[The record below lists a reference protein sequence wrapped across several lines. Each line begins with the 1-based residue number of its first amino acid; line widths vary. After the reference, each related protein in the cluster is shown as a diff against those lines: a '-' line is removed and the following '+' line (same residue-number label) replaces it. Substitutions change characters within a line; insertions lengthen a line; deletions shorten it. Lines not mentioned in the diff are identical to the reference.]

1 MIEDIARGPGD
12 AKQQSVESESQG
24 MSITA
29 TGAAEVVTAEHDH
42 DLVAHGHQGPL
53 YKMAIG
59 AIGVVFGDIGT
70 SPIYSFRETFA
81 GHHPLSPD
89 QFHINAVLSMIFWS
103 MMIVV
108 TFKYVT
114 IIMRADNKGEGGSLA
129 LLALIN
135 RSISGKKRWANGIV
149 MLGVFATALFYGD
162 SMITPAISV
171 LSAVEGLETVNRG
184 LAPWVI
190 PIAIGILVGL
200 FAIQARGTARVGA
213 MFGPVMLVYFA
224 ALAVLG
230 LVHIMDRPQV
240 VLAMVN
246 PLNAAAFFIEEPL
259 KAFLAMGSVVLAL
272 TGAEALYADMGHFGR
287 RPIKFSWLCFVL
299 PALLLNYM
307 GQGAM
312 LLSLSP
318 HQVATEVKDP
328 FFYLAS
334 DAMRLPLVLIA
345 TAATIIAS
353 QAVISGAFSV
363 TQQAIQLGFVPRLRI
378 SHTSESAAGQ
388 IYIPLVNWALMTMVL
403 LLVLTFRSSSNL
415 AAAYGIAVTGAML
428 IDTVLIAVVLI
439 TMWKWNRFLVGAL
452 IVLFF
457 MVDLGYFSS
466 NLTKIPA
473 GGWFPLL
480 VGAIAFTF
488 LTTWAKGRQLM
499 IARMNE
505 ASLPMEIFIK
515 SAAPSAARVPGTAV
529 FMTSSASGV
538 PHALL
543 HNLKHNKVLHERV
556 VLLTVRI
563 EDVPYVPEEKR
574 LETKDYGAGFFRVLL
589 RYGFM
594 EEINVPAALS
604 QLKDIG
610 PQCRMMDTS
619 FFLARQTLLPS
630 SRPGMA
636 IWREKLFA
644 WMLRNA
650 ESAMEFFKL
659 PTNRVVELGSQVEI

>member
-1 MIEDIARGPGD
+1 
-12 AKQQSVESESQG
+12 

-29 TGAAEVVTAEHDH
+29 TGAAEAEAPQDTS
-42 DLVAHGHQGPL
+42 HGHAHGPL
-53 YKMAIG
+53 YKLALG
-59 AIGVVFGDIGT
+59 AVGVVFGDIGT

-81 GHHPLSPD
+81 GHHPLTPD
-89 QFHINAVLSMIFWS
+89 QFHIHAVLSMIFWS

-108 TFKYVT
+108 TLKYVT

-135 RSISGKKRWANGIV
+135 RSIGGKKRWASGIV

-162 SMITPAISV
+162 SMITPAVTV
-171 LSAVEGLETVNRG
+171 LSAVEGLTTVQRG
-184 LAPWVI
+184 FAPFVI
-190 PIAIGILVGL
+190 PAAVLILVGL

-213 MFGPVMLVYFA
+213 MFGPVMLVYFGVLA
-224 ALAVLG
+224 ALGVI
-230 LVHIMDRPQV
+230 HIMDEPSV
-240 VLAMVN
+240 ILAMINPVN
-246 PLNAAAFFIEEPL
+246 AIGFFVTEPL
-259 KAFLAMGSVVLAL
+259 RAFLAMGSVVLAL

-287 RPIKFSWLCFVL
+287 RPIKVAWLYFVL

-334 DAMRLPLVLIA
+334 DAFRLPLVIIA
-345 TAATIIAS
+345 TLASIIAS

-378 SHTSESAAGQ
+378 THTSESAAGQ
-388 IYIPLVNWALMTMVL
+388 IYIPVVNWALMIMVL
-403 LLVLTFRSSSNL
+403 ILVLTFRSSSNL
-415 AAAYGIAVTGAML
+415 AAAYGIAVTGAMS
-428 IDTVLIAVVLI
+428 IDTVLIAVVLL
-439 TMWKWNRFLVGAL
+439 TMWKWNRYFSAAL
-452 IVLFF
+452 LAVFF
-457 MVDLGYFSS
+457 AVDLGYFSS

-499 IARMNE
+499 ISRMNE

-574 LETKDYGAGFFRVLL
+574 LETKDYGAGFYRVVL

-594 EEINVPAALS
+594 EEINVPAALA

-610 PQCRMMDTS
+610 PQCKMMDTS